1 LRLSVSATQPCAVF
15 PGYEREN
22 RTQKIDTYL
31 AAAGKN
37 SFARN
42 PNIEKG
48 KGVQRF
54 EGKVALITG
63 AARGIGRGVALCLAE
78 EGANIIVNDLPPAEG
93 LGARGTMREVEALGR
108 RALAYDADISDRD
121 QVAAL
126 FAAGVAQFG
135 RIDVVVANAAFS
147 IRKPVIEAR
156 WEHVLRTLEVTQ
168 FGVYHTCQA
177 AAQQMVRQAGGG
189 KIVIIGSILGEIPF
203 PSSAAYNMAKAAVNH
218 LGRTLA
224 TELAGQRINVNVV
237 NPGYIDTPGER
248 KFATEQQIAQA
259 ARSLPW
265 GRLGTP
271 RDIGRAVAFLASDD
285 ADYITGTALV
295 VDGGYK
301 LAMRLP
307 DA

>member
-1 LRLSVSATQPCAVF
+1 M
-15 PGYEREN
+15 
-22 RTQKIDTYL
+22 
-31 AAAGKN
+31 
-37 SFARN
+37 
-42 PNIEKG
+42 
-48 KGVQRF
+48 QRF

-78 EGANIIVNDLPPAEG
+78 EGASLIVNDLAPTDG
-93 LGARGTMREVEALGR
+93 LGARGTVQEVEALGR
-108 RALAYDADISDRD
+108 PALAYDADISDRD

-126 FAAGVAQFG
+126 FAAGVAHFG

-147 IRKPVIEAR
+147 IREPVIEAR

-177 AAQQMVRQAGGG
+177 AAQQMVRQGGG

-203 PSSAAYNMAKAAVNH
+203 LNSAAYNMAKAAVNH

-224 TELAGQRINVNVV
+224 AELAAHRINVNVV

-248 KFATEQQIAQA
+248 KFATEEQIALA

-271 RDIGRAVAFLASDD
+271 RDIGRAVAYLASDD
-285 ADYITGTALV
+285 ADYITGSALV

-301 LAMRLP
+301 LAMRLSES
-307 DA
+307 